1 MNNFYTES
9 SSKRSVITVVCTS
22 AVMFAL
28 AFLGLA
34 VTLAAW
40 IFFEAIVLVVFVICL
55 MLTKKTYWKIEFTGN
70 TLTIFNNGNGQSYVF
85 TDLNTEDFKITQSE
99 AQKAKN
105 TCDMRIS
112 DAPFAFYDVADCKEL
127 KEYIEKH
134 FN

>member
-9 SSKRSVITVVCTS
+9 SSKRSVITVVCTF

-28 AFLGLA
+28 AFFGLA
-34 VTLAAW
+34 ITLAAW

-85 TDLNTEDFKITQSE
+85 TDLKADDFKITESS
-99 AQKAKN
+99 AQKEKN
-105 TCDMRIS
+105 LCDMRIS
-112 DAPFAFYDVADCKEL
+112 NAPFAFYDIADCKTL
-127 KEYIEKH
+127 KEYIKSN
-134 FN
+134 F